1 MNERVAQLGTQFKDA
16 LDKVKNAWTEL
27 EATRKKIIIAIAAG
41 LLVLV
46 VGLVVFLNLRAS
58 RYVVVYEGLNQEESI
73 EGSAVL
79 AQVEPPIPSRLNAEG
94 GLEVPEN
101 QVEQAMAQLALQGI
115 PAITPD
121 YNILAEASGL
131 TTTEFEKRQALT
143 NQWQN
148 RLQDTIKTL
157 NGVQNAIVTLQLPEN
172 SNTVWNVESTNG
184 SGSATVHMKPGYVLS
199 QEQANAI
206 RLLIGP
212 SVGID
217 PKDVTVMDGNMNVLA
232 AAGEDYDI
240 NQAVGTEFLERM
252 NIEQEIEARLSE
264 KAANLLSLAYPDST
278 QWRISATAVLDYD
291 EVLEEIKTYIPL
303 EGTIHGVVDEEQLD
317 AQMGVGQ
324 YAEGVVGETDN
335 TDVPV
340 YVDIDGDGELDTVD
354 YHQFRDYAVSYS
366 LEQIERNG
374 PVMEQATISVVI
386 NDSLSNEAQQDL
398 RQAIAQGTGLPV
410 ENVGVESFL
419 PPGIDEGEEDAVEE
433 GTIIPGIPNLYT
445 FIALGVLLLLIGVVV
460 LILVL
465 KARKKKKLLEEE
477 MAAAAEEAAEAERI
491 QAEIEERK
499 RQLKNA
505 AVGKEA
511 ENIITNEVREFAA
524 NNPEITANL
533 LRNWLKE
540 GE

>member
-1 MNERVAQLGTQFKDA
+1 MNERVAQLGTQLKDA
-16 LDKVKNAWTEL
+16 LDKVKNAWIEL

-46 VGLVVFLNLRAS
+46 VGLVVFLNVRAG

-79 AQVEPPIPSRLNAEG
+79 AQVEPPISSRINAEG
-94 GLEVPEN
+94 ELEVPEN

-172 SNTVWNVESTNG
+172 SNTVWNIDSTNG

-199 QEQANAI
+199 QDQANAI

-217 PKDVTVMDGNMNVLA
+217 PKDVTVMDGDMNVLA

-264 KAANLLSLAYPDST
+264 KAANLLSLAYPDAT

-419 PPGIDEGEEDAVEE
+419 PPGIDEGEEDAVQE
-433 GTIIPGIPNLYT
+433 GTLIPGIPNLYT
-445 FIALGVLLLLIGVVV
+445 FIALGVLLILIGVVV